1 MPLGL
6 IKSIP
11 ITGPGFVDVLSE
23 SEKARL
29 RFVTGNAVMQKIRR
43 MELVGCAVLLAFV
56 FPDAGEAY
64 GGIVVAY
71 IDPGTGSL
79 IIQMVLAVLVGAGF
93 AVKIFWTRIKTY
105 FSKVFAKKRDDSD
118 K

>member
-1 MPLGL
+1 
-6 IKSIP
+6 
-11 ITGPGFVDVLSE
+11 
-23 SEKARL
+23 
-29 RFVTGNAVMQKIRR
+29 MQKTEWIK
-43 MELVGCAVLLAFV
+43 LVGCAVLLAFV
-56 FPDAGEAY
+56 FPGAGEAY

-93 AVKIFWTRIKTY
+93 AIKIFWANIKSF
-105 FSKVFAKKRDDSD
+105 FSRLFAKKRYDND

>member
-1 MPLGL
+1 
-6 IKSIP
+6 
-11 ITGPGFVDVLSE
+11 
-23 SEKARL
+23 
-29 RFVTGNAVMQKIRR
+29 MQKTEWIK
-43 MELVGCAVLLAFV
+43 LVGCAVLLAFV
-56 FPDAGEAY
+56 FPGAGEAY

-93 AVKIFWTRIKTY
+93 AIKIFWANIKSF
-105 FSKVFAKKRDDSD
+105 FSRLFAKKRDDSD

>member
-1 MPLGL
+1 MGLGL
-6 IKSIP
+6 LKSIL
-11 ITGPGFVDVLSE
+11 ITGCGFAEILGED
-23 SEKARL
+23 KNARL
-29 RFVTGNAVMQKIRR
+29 RFVTGSDAMQKIRR
-43 MELVGCAVLLAFV
+43 VELVGCAVLLALV
-56 FPDAGEAY
+56 FPGAGEAY

-79 IIQMVLAVLVGAGF
+79 IIQILLAILVGAGF
-93 AVKIFWTRIKTY
+93 AIKIFWTKIKTF